1 MLTDRYMRPEM
12 GHIWS
17 EQRKFETWL
26 EVELATAEAEAE
38 EGIIPVEA
46 ARELREK
53 SKFSIER
60 IDEIER
66 QVKHDVIAF
75 TEAVAENVG
84 EAARFLHFGLT
95 SYDVVDT
102 ALGLR
107 LRESADLI
115 LSDIDALA
123 EVLKKRAFEH
133 KDTIMV
139 GRTHGVH
146 AEPMTFGMKLAL
158 WYAEMK
164 RNRERVA
171 RAREQVAVGKL
182 SGAVGTF
189 AHLPLSIEE
198 KVCAK
203 LGLKPAAISTQVLQR
218 DRHAEMLS
226 ALAIVASTL
235 DKIAVEIR
243 SLQRT
248 EIREVEEFF
257 SKKQKGSSA
266 MPHKRNPVA
275 SEQISGLAR
284 VVRSNLQAA
293 LENIPLWNE
302 RDISHS
308 SVERM
313 ILPSSFILTDHTLH
327 RMTGIIDGLLVYPE
341 NMKKNLESMKGM
353 VFSGQVLLEL
363 AKKGLS
369 REEAY
374 RIVQRSAMA
383 VWEGKGDL
391 KSLLAEDPDI
401 QKWLSKDEL
410 EAPFDLDRQL
420 KYVDTIYQR
429 VFQSGSP

>member
-1 MLTDRYMRPEM
+1 MLTDRYMRAEM
-12 GHIWS
+12 GRIWS

-26 EVELATAEAEAE
+26 EVELATADAEAE
-38 EGIIPVEA
+38 EGIIPAEA

-84 EAARFLHFGLT
+84 EASRFLHFGLT

-115 LSDIDALA
+115 LSGIDALA
-123 EVLKKRAFEH
+123 EVLKRRAYEH
-133 KDTIMV
+133 KNTIMV

-164 RNRERVA
+164 RNRDRVA
-171 RAREQVAVGKL
+171 RGRELVAVGKL

-218 DRHAEMLS
+218 DRHAEILS
-226 ALAIVASTL
+226 ALAILASTL
-235 DKIAVEIR
+235 DKMAVEIR

-284 VVRSNLQAA
+284 VVRGNLQAA

-308 SVERM
+308 SAERM
-313 ILPSSFILTDHTLH
+313 ILPSSFILTDHILH
-327 RMTGIIDGLLVYPE
+327 RMTGIIDELHVYPE
-341 NMKKNLESMKGM
+341 NMKKNLDSMKGM

-374 RIVQRSAMA
+374 RIVQRNAMD
-383 VWEGKGDL
+383 VWAGKGDL

-401 QKWLSKDEL
+401 QKWLTTDEL

-420 KYVDTIYQR
+420 RYVDTIYER
-429 VFQSGSP
+429 VFSS

>member
-1 MLTDRYMRPEM
+1 
-12 GHIWS
+12 
-17 EQRKFETWL
+17 
-26 EVELATAEAEAE
+26 
-38 EGIIPVEA
+38 
-46 ARELREK
+46 
-53 SKFSIER
+53 
-60 IDEIER
+60 
-66 QVKHDVIAF
+66 
-75 TEAVAENVG
+75 
-84 EAARFLHFGLT
+84 
-95 SYDVVDT
+95 
-102 ALGLR
+102 
-107 LRESADLI
+107 
-115 LSDIDALA
+115 
-123 EVLKKRAFEH
+123 
-133 KDTIMV
+133 MV

-164 RNRERVA
+164 RNRKRVA

-257 SKKQKGSSA
+257 SKKQKGSSS

-284 VVRSNLQAA
+284 VVRGNLQAA

-313 ILPSSFILTDHTLH
+313 ILPSSFILTDHILH

-363 AKKGLS
+363 AKKGLT

-401 QKWLSKDEL
+401 ERWLSKDEL
-410 EAPFDLDRQL
+410 GAAFDLDRQL

-429 VFQSGSP
+429 VFSS

>member
-1 MLTDRYMRPEM
+1 
-12 GHIWS
+12 
-17 EQRKFETWL
+17 
-26 EVELATAEAEAE
+26 
-38 EGIIPVEA
+38 
-46 ARELREK
+46 
-53 SKFSIER
+53 
-60 IDEIER
+60 
-66 QVKHDVIAF
+66 
-75 TEAVAENVG
+75 
-84 EAARFLHFGLT
+84 
-95 SYDVVDT
+95 
-102 ALGLR
+102 
-107 LRESADLI
+107 
-115 LSDIDALA
+115 
-123 EVLKKRAFEH
+123 
-133 KDTIMV
+133 MV

-401 QKWLSKDEL
+401 QKWLSKNEL